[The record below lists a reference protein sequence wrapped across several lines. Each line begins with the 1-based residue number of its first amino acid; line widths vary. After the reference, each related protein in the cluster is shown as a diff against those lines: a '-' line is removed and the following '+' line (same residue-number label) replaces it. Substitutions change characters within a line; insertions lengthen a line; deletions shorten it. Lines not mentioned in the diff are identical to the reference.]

1 MNEDSRTMMEEASG
15 VRAIVHDRYGP
26 VDTLEQR
33 ELPVPEIGEREVLV
47 RVRAAA
53 LHIGDS
59 FAVQGRPFPVRAFSG
74 LRRPK
79 YGVPGLDV
87 AGVVEAVGAEVT
99 RFRPGDEVFGCG
111 AGTCAELVR
120 SREEELVPKPADLSD
135 EQAAAIPTSA
145 LAALHGLRAG
155 RLAPGQHVLV
165 VGASG
170 GVGTFAIQIAKALGA
185 ASVTAVCSAR
195 NADLVRSLGADEV
208 IDYATRDFTRGGRQ
222 YDLIL
227 DNVENRSLGEVR
239 RALTPNGTI
248 VLNSGTG
255 AAGIGLF
262 VRLLRPIL
270 VSPFVRHRL
279 VRFLSNPNADDLA
292 LLATLVEEGKLRPVI
307 DRTYRLSETASALR
321 HIETGHARGKVVV
334 AI

>member
-1 MNEDSRTMMEEASG
+1 MMEEASR
-15 VRAIVHDRYGP
+15 VKAIVHDRYGP

-33 ELPVPEIGEREVLV
+33 ELPVPAIGEREVLV

-59 FAVQGRPFPVRAFSG
+59 FAVQGRPFPVRASTG

-87 AGVVEAVGAEVT
+87 AGVVEAVGSEVT

-120 SREEELVPKPADLSD
+120 SREEELVPKPAGVTD

-155 RLAPGQHVLV
+155 RLEPGQHVLV

-208 IDYATRDFTRGGRQ
+208 IDYATRDFTRDGRK
-222 YDLIL
+222 YDLIF
-227 DNVENRSLGEVR
+227 DNIENRSLGEVR
-239 RALTPNGTI
+239 RALTPNGTL

-262 VRLLRPIL
+262 VRLLRPVLI
-270 VSPFVRHRL
+270 SPFVRHRL
-279 VRFLSNPNADDLA
+279 VRFLSNPNPDDLA

-307 DRTYRLSETASALR
+307 DRTYPLGETASALR